1 MIMAK
6 KKNRQKQNLRKARK
20 HKKRQANLKKL
31 SQSKHVMYQPHIEDK
46 VDHALEIM
54 EKGDWQKAAKM
65 LAELKKKRGN
75 HPHICYGL
83 GVLAAFENNYD
94 EAVSCFKKALQGS
107 PDFVEA
113 QFNLAA
119 TYQKQLNIFEMIT
132 AYRQVIRIGE
142 PSSYL
147 VQQAQ
152 DIINGMER
160 QIRDSDG
167 ISLDAFLEAHQVFD
181 RAVERMESKE
191 WKAAIAN
198 FNEALGINPNHPQT
212 HGNLGLCYSRIGKRQ
227 LAIEALDRAL
237 ELDPH
242 YQPAKENRKRIAS
255 MKEGECLEKEI
266 VMIEYYKD
274 RFQKKKSGIKKL
286 TEALGLR

>member
-1 MIMAK
+1 MVK
-6 KKNRQKQNLRKARK
+6 KKNRQKQSLRKVK
-20 HKKRQANLKKL
+20 KQKKRQTHLKKL
-31 SQSKHVMYQPHIEDK
+31 SLSKQLTHQPNIEDR
-46 VDHALEIM
+46 VDSALEIV
-54 EKGDWQKAAKM
+54 EKGNRHKAVKI
-65 LAELKKKRGN
+65 LTELKKKHGD

-94 EAVSCFKKALQGS
+94 EAASCFKKALQRS

-142 PSSYL
+142 AGSHV

-167 ISLDAFLEAHQVFD
+167 ISLDAFLEAHQIFD
-181 RAVERMESKE
+181 RGVEHMASKE

-198 FNEALGINPNHPQT
+198 FIKALGINPNHPQS

-227 LAIEALDRAL
+227 LALKALDKAL

-242 YQPAKENRKRIAS
+242 YQPARENRKLITS
-255 MKEGECLEKEI
+255 LKEGECPENEI
-266 VMIEYYKD
+266 VIVNCYKD
-274 RFQKKKSGIKKL
+274 RFKKKKSGIKKL
-286 TEALGLR
+286 VKALGLGR